1 MRTVADLT
9 GLDNALAGRRAAGDR
24 IVLVPTMGNI
34 HDGHLSLLRKARDS
48 ADYVVATIFVNP
60 FQFGE
65 NEDFHGYPRTLDP
78 DLQRLEAMACDLVF
92 IPKDEDVYPRGAEQ
106 ATRVEVPGL
115 GSILCGRHRPGFFR
129 GVATVVN
136 ILFNMVRPDA
146 AVFGEKDYQQ
156 LLVIRRMVED
166 LRMRIEILVGET
178 VREPDGL
185 AMSSRNA
192 YLTLGQRKL
201 APMIYGQLEKVR
213 GMLLAGERDYEGVC
227 AGARETLRSAGFQPD
242 YMEVRRAADLGVPE
256 SEDDELRILAA
267 AWLGKARLI
276 DNVAVQSLAGG

>member
-1 MRTVADLT
+1 MKTVADLA
-9 GLDNALAGRRAAGDR
+9 GLDSALAGRRSAGDR
-24 IVLVPTMGNI
+24 IVLVPTMGNL
-34 HDGHLSLLRKARDS
+34 HDGHLSLLRTARDS
-48 ADYVVATIFVNP
+48 GDYVVATIFVNP

-65 NEDFHGYPRTLDP
+65 NEDFDSYPRTLEP
-78 DLQRLEAMACDLVF
+78 DLQRLESMDCDLVF
-92 IPKDEDVYPRGAEQ
+92 VPMIKDVYPRGAEH

-115 GSILCGRHRPGFFR
+115 SSILCGRQRPGFFR

-166 LRMRIEILVGET
+166 LRMTIEILVGET

-185 AMSSRNA
+185 AMSSRNS
-192 YLTLGQRKL
+192 YLTPAERKL
-201 APMIYGQLEKVR
+201 APMIHQQLQKVR
-213 GMLLAGERDYEGVC
+213 GEIRAGERDFDLIC
-227 AGARETLRSAGFQPD
+227 TRASDTLKASGFKPD
-242 YMEVRRAADLGVPE
+242 YFEVRRAEDLAAAETPE
-256 SEDDELRILAA
+256 EELRILAA

-276 DNVAVQSLAGG
+276 DNVAV

>member
-1 MRTVADLT
+1 MLTVADLT
-9 GLDNALAGRRAAGDR
+9 GLDKTLSGRRAAGDR
-24 IVLVPTMGNI
+24 IVLVPTMGNL
-34 HDGHLSLLRKARDS
+34 HDGHLSLLKKARDS

-65 NEDFHGYPRTLDP
+65 NEDFDSYPRTLEP
-78 DLQRLEAMACDLVF
+78 DLRRLEAMDCDLVF
-92 IPKDEDVYPRGAEQ
+92 IPKSKDVYPRGAEQ

-115 GSILCGRHRPGFFR
+115 SSILCGQQRPGFFR

-166 LRMRIEILVGET
+166 LRMTIEILVGET

-185 AMSSRNA
+185 AMSSRNV
-192 YLTLGQRKL
+192 YLTPAERIL
-201 APMIYGQLEKVR
+201 APMIYRQLEKVR
-213 GMLLAGERDYEGVC
+213 DNLLAGERDFEAAC
-227 AGARETLRSAGFQPD
+227 MRAREALRSAGFKPD
-242 YMEVRRAADLGVPE
+242 YLEVRRAEDLGVPQAV
-256 SEDDELRILAA
+256 DDPLRVLAA

-276 DNVAVQSLAGG
+276 DNIAV

>member
-1 MRTVADLT
+1 MKTVVDLA

-24 IVLVPTMGNI
+24 IVLVPTMGNL
-34 HDGHLSLLRKARDS
+34 HDGHLSLLRTARKSGDF
-48 ADYVVATIFVNP
+48 VVATIFVNP

-65 NEDFHGYPRTLDP
+65 NEDFDSYPRTLEP
-78 DLQRLEAMACDLVF
+78 DLQRLEDMDCDLVF
-92 IPKDEDVYPRGAEQ
+92 IPKTKDVYPRGAER

-115 GSILCGRHRPGFFR
+115 SSILCGRQRPGFFR

-156 LLVIRRMVED
+156 LLIIRRMIED
-166 LRMRIEILVGET
+166 LRMTIEILVGET

-185 AMSSRNA
+185 AMSSRNS
-192 YLTLGQRKL
+192 YLTPSEREL
-201 APMIYGQLEKVR
+201 APLIHQQLQKVR
-213 GMLLAGERDYEGVC
+213 GQLRAGERDFDLVC
-227 AGARETLRSAGFQPD
+227 RRAINALEAAGFKPD
-242 YMEVRRAADLGVPE
+242 YFEVRRAEDLGATPSV
-256 SEDDELRILAA
+256 DDELRILAA

-276 DNVAVQSLAGG
+276 DNVAV

>member
-1 MRTVADLT
+1 MRTLADLP
-9 GLDNALAGRRAAGDR
+9 GLDSTLAGRRAAGER
-24 IVLVPTMGNI
+24 IVLVPTMGNL
-34 HDGHLSLLRKARDS
+34 HDGHMSLLRKARECGE
-48 ADYVVATIFVNP
+48 YVVATIFVNP

-92 IPKDEDVYPRGAEQ
+92 VPKVEDVYPRGAEQ

-115 GSILCGRHRPGFFR
+115 GAILCGRHRPGFFR

-146 AVFGEKDYQQ
+146 AVFGEKDFQQ

-166 LRMRIEILVGET
+166 LRLRIEILVGET

-192 YLTLGQRKL
+192 YLTPAERKL
-201 APMIYGQLEKVR
+201 APLIYRELDKARETLR
-213 GMLLAGERDYEGVC
+213 AGERDYEGVC
-227 AGARETLRSAGFQPD
+227 LEARNTLGSAGFKPD
-242 YMEVRRAADLGVPE
+242 YFEVRRAADLELPR
-256 SEDDELRILAA
+256 SADDELRILTA

-276 DNVAVQSLAGG
+276 DNVAV

>member
-1 MRTVADLT
+1 METVADLAE
-9 GLDNALAGRRAAGDR
+9 LDSALAKRRAAADR
-24 IVLVPTMGNI
+24 IVLVPTMGNL
-34 HDGHLSLLRKARDS
+34 HNGHLSLLRTARD
-48 ADYVVATIFVNP
+48 AGDFVVASIFVNP

-65 NEDFHGYPRTLDP
+65 NEDFDSYPRTLEP
-78 DLQRLEAMACDLVF
+78 DLQRLKAMGCDLVF
-92 IPKDEDVYPRGAEQ
+92 IPKIKDVYPRGPER
-106 ATRVEVPGL
+106 ATRIEVPEL
-115 GSILCGRHRPGFFR
+115 GSILCGQQRPDFFR

-166 LRMRIEILVGET
+166 LRMNIEILVGET

-192 YLTLGQRKL
+192 YLTPSERKL
-201 APMIYGQLEKVR
+201 APLLYRQLTS
-213 GMLLAGERDYEGVC
+213 
-227 AGARETLRSAGFQPD
+227 ARETLRAGERNYQALCAAARNALRSAGFEPD
-242 YMEVRRAADLGVPE
+242 YFEVRRAEDLGVPQNA
-256 SEDDELRILAA
+256 DDALRILAA

-276 DNVAVQSLAGG
+276 DNVAA